1 MQMLLLEGDDMN
13 QKTGICILLCLVLLL
28 VFGIWYQKRGVEN
41 TKNTQEQYASE
52 TEHTVLTGTP
62 YKETENA
69 YIIRTQD
76 SRLVVFLPDGKT
88 VYMETGIRS
97 ENLSQKLQK
106 QAENGIGFADEES
119 LFDFLESYSS
129 LIFYTHMIKY
139 ITGLTD
145 KMTGGLWI
153 RKNQN
158 NRKCS

>member
-69 YIIRTQD
+69 YTQD

-129 LIFYTHMIKY
+129 
-139 ITGLTD
+139 
-145 KMTGGLWI
+145 
-153 RKNQN
+153 
-158 NRKCS
+158 

>member
-119 LFDFLESYSS
+119 LFDLFELNILYPYDK
-129 LIFYTHMIKY
+129 IFN
-139 ITGLTD
+139 
-145 KMTGGLWI
+145 WF
-153 RKNQN
+153 
-158 NRKCS
+158 NR

>member
-76 SRLVVFLPDGKT
+76 SRLVVFF
-88 VYMETGIRS
+88 YRMEKPYIW
-97 ENLSQKLQK
+97 KP
-106 QAENGIGFADEES
+106 GFEVR
-119 LFDFLESYSS
+119 
-129 LIFYTHMIKY
+129 I
-139 ITGLTD
+139 
-145 KMTGGLWI
+145 
-153 RKNQN
+153 
-158 NRKCS
+158 

>member
-69 YIIRTQD
+69 YIIRT
-76 SRLVVFLPDGKT
+76 
-88 VYMETGIRS
+88 
-97 ENLSQKLQK
+97 
-106 QAENGIGFADEES
+106 
-119 LFDFLESYSS
+119 
-129 LIFYTHMIKY
+129 
-139 ITGLTD
+139 
-145 KMTGGLWI
+145 
-153 RKNQN
+153 
-158 NRKCS
+158 

>member
-88 VYMETGIRS
+88 VYMETGIRR

-129 LIFYTHMIKY
+129 CPLRPCDT
-139 ITGLTD
+139 
-145 KMTGGLWI
+145 
-153 RKNQN
+153 NA
-158 NRKCS
+158 

>member
-41 TKNTQEQYASE
+41 KKNTQEQYASE

-106 QAENGIGFADEES
+106 QAENGIGFADEFKIS
-119 LFDFLESYSS
+119 F
-129 LIFYTHMIKY
+129 
-139 ITGLTD
+139 
-145 KMTGGLWI
+145 
-153 RKNQN
+153 
-158 NRKCS
+158 

>member
-119 LFDFLESYSS
+119 LFDFLESFELNILYPYDK
-129 LIFYTHMIKY
+129 IFN
-139 ITGLTD
+139 
-145 KMTGGLWI
+145 WF
-153 RKNQN
+153 
-158 NRKCS
+158 NR

>member
-1 MQMLLLEGDDMN
+1 MQMLLLEGDYMN

-129 LIFYTHMIKY
+129 
-139 ITGLTD
+139 
-145 KMTGGLWI
+145 
-153 RKNQN
+153 
-158 NRKCS
+158 

>member
-76 SRLVVFLPDGKT
+76 SRLVVFLKT
-88 VYMETGIRS
+88 IYMETGIRS

-129 LIFYTHMIKY
+129 
-139 ITGLTD
+139 
-145 KMTGGLWI
+145 
-153 RKNQN
+153 
-158 NRKCS
+158 

>member
-41 TKNTQEQYASE
+41 TKKYPRTICIRNRAHRFDRNSLQRNGKCLYYPY
-52 TEHTVLTGTP
+52 TGQP
-62 YKETENA
+62 A
-69 YIIRTQD
+69 GC
-76 SRLVVFLPDGKT
+76 FLPDGKT

-129 LIFYTHMIKY
+129 
-139 ITGLTD
+139 
-145 KMTGGLWI
+145 
-153 RKNQN
+153 
-158 NRKCS
+158 

>member
-97 ENLSQKLQK
+97 ENLSQKLQR

-129 LIFYTHMIKY
+129 LIFYTYMIKY
-139 ITGLTD
+139 LTGLTD

-158 NRKCS
+158 NRMCS

>member
-119 LFDFLESYSS
+119 LFDFLEIYSS

-139 ITGLTD
+139 LTGLTD

-158 NRKCS
+158 NRMCS

>member
-119 LFDFLESYSS
+119 LLDRKSTRLNSS
-129 LIFYTHMIKY
+129 HYARSRMP
-139 ITGLTD
+139 
-145 KMTGGLWI
+145 
-153 RKNQN
+153 
-158 NRKCS
+158 SSA

>member
-76 SRLVVFLPDGKT
+76 SRLVVFLPEWIP
-88 VYMETGIRS
+88 VSRMVLRCRA
-97 ENLSQKLQK
+97 SQ
-106 QAENGIGFADEES
+106 
-119 LFDFLESYSS
+119 
-129 LIFYTHMIKY
+129 
-139 ITGLTD
+139 TD
-145 KMTGGLWI
+145 KDHSHG
-153 RKNQN
+153 
-158 NRKCS
+158 S

>member
-41 TKNTQEQYASE
+41 KKNTQEQYASE
-52 TEHTVLTGTP
+52 TKHTVLTGTP

-129 LIFYTHMIKY
+129 
-139 ITGLTD
+139 
-145 KMTGGLWI
+145 
-153 RKNQN
+153 
-158 NRKCS
+158 